1 MKRIA
6 LIQNQTEMTNYGH
19 ADGRRYLEQLG
30 QDYILFTADSIHA
43 LASALISGEIA
54 CVLIGTNALHD
65 QVIRE
70 YLLSSQAA
78 TALSTFLGSGRGL
91 IVMMQ
96 YKAAYE
102 NYPFSF
108 LPAALGRISAILRPN
123 EETAV
128 SSNLTP
134 LNEVLA
140 PPLLFYPNKVDVTQ
154 IQLESRKHSSLTG
167 VYWHY
172 WGIEQPAFWDAHITS
187 NEVEE
192 NRNLVIS
199 SRDHTGVRV
208 VMSALPLDWHGHMPL
223 FSNVVTY
230 AMDGRHDT
238 AFLLGE
244 DQPDLT
250 VGYLAEKLEGVRQP
264 HRVYGPSAEEQAE
277 ALKNVIH
284 GVHNTLFLASGV
296 DAHDLFAGR
305 ESGEVQARITA
316 GNLRVISFDV
326 ASRGTSVRVLGQ
338 RSIARDAYELL
349 VPAVGHQL
357 TRGFLDGS
365 FRGTVAGLE
374 ELESLPHGLDATLFP
389 FDRVLEECDR
399 HDRAGSYDEVIG
411 ATIALLWLRGKALGI
426 GDPKTQRSLTWLRS
440 RYAATEPRERLQA
453 LGVFDS
459 LGVIKPTE
467 VKVANATL
475 SVLDASLATEIELLG
490 HLEAAIRFERE
501 DVARS
506 IICELAKR
514 QRDGHGPIWID
525 IPTTANL
532 IKLLVV
538 ASNRFEAL
546 SCGAEP
552 IEAQLRTLVIPAMV
566 AVEGAYHRS
575 LEGEASDALL
585 VPWDGKIST
594 ALRCVSAWHLFD
606 QYLGA
611 PVEEAAE
618 AVIRSARRASISSL
632 AEGAIQSLRDVV
644 AAHSHAS
651 HKLQEQSELVKA
663 AAKSVEVEESL
674 RKQTVK
680 LAQRLLLSWLATAI
694 LLYLIADHVIRTQWL
709 GENLTPGESLV
720 THWFFHT
727 VVVGGSLLAV
737 LGTVSNI
744 PWGSAFRYLA
754 RRVGARPGDDPDAH
768 K

>member
-6 LIQNQTEMTNYGH
+6 LIQNQTEMTHYGH
-19 ADGRRYLEQLG
+19 ADCRRYLEQLNR
-30 QDYILFTADSIHA
+30 DYILFTADSIHA
-43 LASALISGEIA
+43 LAGALTSGEIA
-54 CVLIGTNALHD
+54 CALIGTNALHD

-70 YLLSSQAA
+70 YLLSDQAA
-78 TALSTFLGSGRGL
+78 AALSAFLGSGRGL

-108 LPAALGRISAILRPN
+108 LPAALGRISAIPRPN

-128 SSNLTP
+128 SSNLVS
-134 LNEVLA
+134 LSGVLA
-140 PPLLFYPNKVDVTQ
+140 PPLLTYPNKVDIKQ
-154 IQLESRKHSSLTG
+154 IQLDSREHTSLTG

-172 WGIEQPAFWDAHITS
+172 WGIEQPVFWDTHIRS

-192 NRNLVIS
+192 NRDLVIS

-230 AMDGRHDT
+230 AIDGRHDT
-238 AFLLGE
+238 ALLLGE

-250 VGYLAEKLEGVRQP
+250 VGYLAEKLEGIRQP
-264 HRVYGPSAEEQAE
+264 HRVYGPSAGEQAE
-277 ALKNVIH
+277 ALQNVID

-296 DAHDLFAGR
+296 NSHELFAGS
-305 ESGEVQARITA
+305 ESGEIQARITA
-316 GNLRVISFDV
+316 GNLRVISFDI
-326 ASRGTSVRVLGQ
+326 APRGTSVRVLGQ

-349 VPAVGHQL
+349 VPAIGHQL

-365 FRGTVAGLE
+365 FRGTIAGLE
-374 ELESLPHGLDATLFP
+374 ELESLPYGLDTTLFP

-426 GDPKTQRSLTWLRS
+426 DDPKTQRSLAWLRV

-453 LGVFDS
+453 LGVFDA
-459 LGVIKPTE
+459 LGVIKPAE
-467 VKVANATL
+467 VKVANSTL
-475 SVLDASLATEIELLG
+475 SVLNASLATEIELLG

-501 DVARS
+501 DVARA

-514 QRDGHGPIWID
+514 QRDGRGPTWID

-538 ASNRFEAL
+538 ASNTFKAL

-552 IEAQLRTLVIPAMV
+552 VEAQLRTLVIPAMV

-575 LEGEASDALL
+575 LEGQAAGALV

-651 HKLQEQSELVKA
+651 HKLQEQRELVIA
-663 AAKSVEVEESL
+663 AAKSVEIEESL
-674 RKQTVK
+674 RQQTVK
-680 LAQRLLLSWLATAI
+680 LAKRLLLSWLATAI
-694 LLYLIADHVIRTQWL
+694 LVYLIADHVIRTRWL
-709 GENLTPGESLV
+709 GESLRPGESLV
-720 THWFFHT
+720 THWSFHIV
-727 VVVGGSLLAV
+727 VVVGGFLAV

-744 PWGSAFRYLA
+744 PWRSAFRYLEQ
-754 RRVGARPGDDPDAH
+754 RVGARPSDDPHAN